1 MSCFSVIDDSLI
13 DVRSFQF
20 VEMIKLFVLSESE
33 WDIPVFIEGRHGA
46 KSNKY
51 FAQHESHP
59 DLIIS
64 PMIANLQTPL
74 KIDIESIYIEYAA

>member
-33 WDIPVFIEGRHGA
+33 
-46 KSNKY
+46 
-51 FAQHESHP
+51 
-59 DLIIS
+59 
-64 PMIANLQTPL
+64 
-74 KIDIESIYIEYAA
+74 